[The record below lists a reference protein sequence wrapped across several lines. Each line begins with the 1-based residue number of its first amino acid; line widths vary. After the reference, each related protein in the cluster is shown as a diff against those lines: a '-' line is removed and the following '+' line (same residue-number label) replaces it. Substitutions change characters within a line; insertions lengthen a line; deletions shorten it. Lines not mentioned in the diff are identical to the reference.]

1 VKTLAPFL
9 LMLAALPIL
18 PGRVA
23 AQAPSGA
30 TDQVQFAA
38 AVGDRIRLSRFGAP
52 PRRARLLARTSDSI
66 TVQWMNGSREQ
77 IPVFEVGA
85 LEVSR
90 GRRRY
95 LLRGAVGGLAVGAGM
110 GLLLKNFREEDLG
123 YDAFGSRPRT
133 RANLFPIAVA
143 SGTLLGAA
151 VGAMGTERWLPVS
164 VSATGTRVG
173 IVMPSQRAGIGLV
186 VSRNW

>member
-1 VKTLAPFL
+1 MKTLAPIL
-9 LMLAALPIL
+9 LMLAALPTF
-18 PGRVA
+18 PGRAA
-23 AQAPSGA
+23 AQALPGA
-30 TDQVQFAA
+30 TDQAPFTA
-38 AVGDRIRLSRFGAP
+38 AVGDRVRFSRFGAA

-66 TVQWMNGSREQ
+66 TVQWMNGRHEQ
-77 IPVFEVGA
+77 IPVFEVDA

-110 GLLLKNFREEDLG
+110 GLLLKNIREQDLG
-123 YDAFGSRPRT
+123 YDAFGSRPRKK
-133 RANLFPIAVA
+133 ANLFPISVA

-151 VGAMGTERWLPVS
+151 VGAMGTERWLPAS

-173 IVMPSQRAGIGLV
+173 IVMPSQGAGIGLV
-186 VSRNW
+186 VSR